1 MTIQEKNGRNS
12 LKNKVYRATK
22 IFLLPKA
29 RWAEMGSTFHKISLP
44 ITESSSVFDMF
55 EGYYSKV
62 LLEGKGV
69 WGPLRGSVPD
79 PRKWPI

>member
-1 MTIQEKNGRNS
+1 M
-12 LKNKVYRATK
+12 KNKVYRATK

-69 WGPLRGSVPD
+69 WGPLRGVVPD
-79 PRKWPI
+79 PRICPF